1 VRSMPVRKPLLPR
14 TIRGGLAMLL
24 GALAAVLLIGV
35 PTDVLPNPWFT
46 RMTPVRLLDQVLLG
60 ANAGI
65 FGLLAASAAMRAG
78 RRGCGTA
85 QATTGGVLAWLAIGC
100 PVCNKIVVALLGASG
115 AISWFAPLQPILG
128 VLGLM
133 LAVSALV
140 VQRRR
145 DPACGIDAP
154 APT

>member
-1 VRSMPVRKPLLPR
+1 MVHPHDAGEAARPGPTRGECGDLRAARGVRSDA
-14 TIRGGLAMLL
+14 RG
-24 GALAAVLLIGV
+24 
-35 PTDVLPNPWFT
+35 
-46 RMTPVRLLDQVLLG
+46 
-60 ANAGI
+60 
-65 FGLLAASAAMRAG
+65 S
-78 RRGCGTA
+78 
-85 QATTGGVLAWLAIGC
+85 AIGC

-140 VQRRR
+140 VQRWR

>member
-1 VRSMPVRKPLLPR
+1 VMSAHEPLLPR

-24 GALAAVLLIGV
+24 GALAAVVLIGV

-46 RMTPVRLLDQVLLG
+46 RMTPVSMLDQVLLG
-60 ANAGI
+60 ANAGL

-78 RRGCGTA
+78 RPARGAA

-115 AISWFAPLQPILG
+115 AMSWYAPLQPILG

-154 APT
+154 AT